1 MKSTCKGIFIKSHI
15 KMDLNNQ
22 NSRINERVVIT
33 GVGMVTPVGHDSI
46 MAPASINAGISR
58 FNEIPD
64 FVTKKGAASVG
75 SFAYGITDDRSGS
88 DRLLSMAIPAAQEA
102 LFMAE
107 EFYDDLNIPEG
118 VLFLSLSPKERPTY
132 EEFDQDDTRDLLEL
146 AEIEAISSVEIIKEG
161 HSGGVIALSKSI
173 FLLRQKKAKVCI
185 VGGVDSLVEYPTLAW
200 LEENR
205 RLKTDDRPYGF
216 IPGES
221 AAFLVL
227 ELESTAMQ
235 RGAPILA
242 QIINTGYAIEEANMF
257 SDKPLYG
264 LGLPES
270 INTTL
275 INSNLSSDQI
285 NGMICDLNGEYYRMK
300 EWSLAQS
307 RIFDGSTPVPQLWH
321 PAEYIGDVGASSV
334 IVFTAL
340 AVAGINNDYFCG
352 EKLLVWSSSDMG
364 GRGSVILTSY
374 SGNGAGPS

>member
-1 MKSTCKGIFIKSHI
+1 MNFGRK
-15 KMDLNNQ
+15 NNQ
-22 NSRINERVVIT
+22 IDEKVVIS
-33 GVGMVTPVGHDSI
+33 GIGMVTPVGHDSV
-46 MAPASINAGISR
+46 MAPAAINTGISR

-64 FVTKKGAASVG
+64 FVTQKGATSVG
-75 SFAYGITDDRSGS
+75 SFVYGITDDRSGS

-118 VLFLSLSPKERPTY
+118 ILFLSLSPKERPTY
-132 EEFDQDDTRDLLEL
+132 EDFDQDDMKDFLEL
-146 AEIEAISSVEIIKEG
+146 SQIEEISSVEIVKEG
-161 HSGGVIALSKSI
+161 HSGGVIALSKSMS
-173 FLLRQKKAKVCI
+173 LLRERKAKVCI
-185 VGGVDSLVEYPTLAW
+185 IGGVDSLVEYPALAW

-205 RLKTDDRPYGF
+205 RLKTDDRPHGF

-242 QIINTGYAIEEANMF
+242 QIINTGYAIEEANIF

-275 INSNLSSDQI
+275 TNSNLSSDQI
-285 NGMICDLNGEYYRMK
+285 NRMICDLNGEYYRMK

-321 PAEYIGDVGASSV
+321 PAECIGDVGASSV

-352 EKLLVWSSSDMG
+352 DKLLVWSSSDMG
-364 GRGSVILTSY
+364 GRGSVILTSF
-374 SGNGAGPS
+374 SGNGADPP